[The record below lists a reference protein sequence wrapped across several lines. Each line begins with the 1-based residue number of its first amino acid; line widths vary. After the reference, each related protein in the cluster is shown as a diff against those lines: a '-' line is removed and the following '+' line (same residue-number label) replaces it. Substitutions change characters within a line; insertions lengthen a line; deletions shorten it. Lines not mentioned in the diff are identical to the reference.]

1 VSFEQ
6 YSVVVVPF
14 PFADRA
20 AARRRPAVVVSAEE
34 SLSARVGHSI
44 MAMITSAGNPPWP
57 LDVQITELEAAG
69 LPRPSVVR
77 MKLFTLDDRLVLRV
91 AGRLARADAARVGQ
105 ALHTALAATPS
116 GVLPAADGLA
126 VGLSP
131 GSATTSAP
139 TAEPAPAA

>member
-77 MKLFTLDDRLVLRV
+77 MKLFTLDDRLVLR
-91 AGRLARADAARVGQ
+91 
-105 ALHTALAATPS
+105 ALAATPS